1 MIQIF
6 KNPKINF
13 VKLRFIAY
21 FVSAILVGSGIYAVI
36 QLSLGK
42 GNVGIDFAGGSV
54 VSIKFDKELDP
65 AKIREALDKNG
76 FLETGVQQIA
86 DAPGAPK
93 AKVLLR
99 IKTSNIKIGGLKE
112 AITKVFKEGFPGE
125 VFEIDRI
132 EDMGPIVSKKLKG
145 QAFMAIFWAIL
156 AIMIYIWFR
165 FEFRFGLAAAVATL
179 HDVFCVIG
187 VFYFMNKEFT
197 LLIVTALL
205 TLAGY
210 SLTDTVVVFDRI
222 GENLKLRVKDNL
234 DTIINASVNEV
245 LSRTFI
251 VSLTVMLVIVALFF
265 YGGEVIHDFSF
276 ALILGVIVGT
286 YSSWFVASPILIEW
300 EHAMVRKALVKKQ

>member
-6 KNPKINF
+6 NNPNVNF

-21 FVSAILVGSGIYAVI
+21 FISAILVGSGLYAVL
-36 QLSLGK
+36 QLSMGK

-54 VSIKFDKELDP
+54 VSIKFKKELDP

-76 FLETGVQQIA
+76 FTETGVQQIA
-86 DAPGAPK
+86 DAPGEPK
-93 AKVLLR
+93 EKVLLR
-99 IKTSNIKIGGLKE
+99 IKASNVKIGGLKE
-112 AITKVFKEGFPGE
+112 AITKVFIEGFPGE
-125 VFEIDRI
+125 VFEIDRV
-132 EDMGPIVSKKLKG
+132 EDMGPVVSKKLKS
-145 QAFMAIFWAIL
+145 QAFLAIFWAIL
-156 AIMIYIWFR
+156 ALMIYIWFR
-165 FEFRFGLAAAVATL
+165 FEFRFGLAAAVATI
-179 HDVFCVIG
+179 HDVLAVIG
-187 VFYFMNKEFT
+187 IFYFMNKEFT
-197 LLIVTALL
+197 LLFVTALL

-222 GENLKLRVKDNL
+222 RENLKLRVKDNL

-251 VSLTVMLVIVALFF
+251 VSLTVMLVIVALFV

-276 ALILGVIVGT
+276 ALILGVLVGT

-300 EHAMVRKALVKKQ
+300 QHAISRKAVVKK